1 MAPSGHP
8 CTGAWGIRVSSPQKG
23 LGPTL
28 CPCRSLFL
36 AHLTCDI
43 SRLSFSLADQR
54 PPSLCPV
61 SPLALI
67 VFFFSIKCLFLPP
80 FHPLSFAH
88 LIPPSLPNL
97 SPSFLGLSQLFPSL
111 SMPNLKPRVEGLGLG
126 SIKKPLLSL
135 LEVKSSSTALLCRVA
150 CSLEDY
156 NTYAL
161 LGKISNP
168 APNKAIIKRKL
179 EIKGRN
185 RLRH

>member
-1 MAPSGHP
+1 MAPSGRRP
-8 CTGAWGIRVSSPQKG
+8 CTRAWGIRVSSPQKG

-28 CPCRSLFL
+28 CPSRSPFL

-43 SRLSFSLADQR
+43 SRLSSSLADQR

-67 VFFFSIKCLFLPP
+67 VFFFSIKCLFLLR

-126 SIKKPLLSL
+126 SIKKPLLGS
-135 LEVKSSSTALLCRVA
+135 LEVRSSSTALLCRVA
-150 CSLEDY
+150 SSLEDY

-161 LGKISNP
+161 LRKIRNP
-168 APNKAIIKRKL
+168 GPTKQSLK
-179 EIKGRN
+179 ES
-185 RLRH
+185 